1 MLESIYEVLFFSSLR
16 IGNIFFDLILP
27 FILVLVIY
35 DVLLR
40 YLANV
45 NYWQL
50 FKPTIKHILLNLFAR
65 IILLYSFVF
74 ISLGIYN
81 LSILLADYW
90 LIAVLLLS
98 LLIISS
104 VTSMIMVFSPKKK
117 RSQSPTEFA
126 DQAEIFRRIR
136 K

>member
-90 LIAVLLLS
+90 LITVLLLG

-104 VTSMIMVFSPKKK
+104 VTSAIMVFSPKKK
-117 RSQSPTEFA
+117 RPQSTTEFA
-126 DQAEIFRRIR
+126 DQAELFRRIR

>member
-90 LIAVLLLS
+90 LIAVLLLG

>member
-90 LIAVLLLS
+90 LIAVLLLG
-98 LLIISS
+98 LLIITS